1 MIIPDSQVT
10 EWAFGSSAAGVMDP
24 AREREPQHRIFR
36 TARAI
41 WAGAADYLCVC
52 ESAVWSDGQ
61 KEKGEGGAYMYVYS
75 SRPVYIYIYILERE
89 KKNIYI

>member
-24 AREREPQHRIFR
+24 ENHNTGSLGRRVRSGQELPTICVC
-36 TARAI
+36 ARA
-41 WAGAADYLCVC
+41 L
-52 ESAVWSDGQ
+52 VWSDGQ

-75 SRPVYIYIYILERE
+75 SRPVYIYIYIYWREE
-89 KKNIYI
+89 KKTYIYS